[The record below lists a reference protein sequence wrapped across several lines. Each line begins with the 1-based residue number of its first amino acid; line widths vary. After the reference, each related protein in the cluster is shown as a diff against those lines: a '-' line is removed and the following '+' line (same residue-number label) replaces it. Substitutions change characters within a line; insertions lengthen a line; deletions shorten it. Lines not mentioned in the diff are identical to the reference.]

1 MKNVFT
7 RKDFS
12 KGLLIFFC
20 FMCFIFFFMLGGMT
34 ILKLRVYSTV
44 LHGESMEKTLTNKT
58 KMLLIRSDLKP
69 IKRGNIVSV
78 KAHDS
83 QLGDFHYLKRIIA
96 LPNEEIAIKGKKVF
110 INGHLLE
117 ESYAFFSGEPI
128 DDYTFK
134 LKSDEY
140 FIMGDNRCDSEDS
153 RYIGPVRKESI
164 ISVVLSYKINK

>member
-7 RKDFS
+7 RIDFS
-12 KGLLIFFC
+12 KGVFIFIC
-20 FMCFIFFFMLGGMT
+20 SACFIFFFMMGGIT
-34 ILKLRVYSTV
+34 ILKSRIYSTV
-44 LHGESMEKTLTNKT
+44 LHGESMEKTMTNDT
-58 KMLLIRSDLKP
+58 KVLFIRSDLRP
-69 IKRGNIVSV
+69 LKRGDIVSV
-78 KAHDS
+78 KAYDS

-96 LPNEEIAIKGKKVF
+96 LPNEEIVIKGKKIF

-117 ESYAFFSGEPI
+117 EPYAFFSREPI

-164 ISVVLSYKINK
+164 VSVTLSYKKK